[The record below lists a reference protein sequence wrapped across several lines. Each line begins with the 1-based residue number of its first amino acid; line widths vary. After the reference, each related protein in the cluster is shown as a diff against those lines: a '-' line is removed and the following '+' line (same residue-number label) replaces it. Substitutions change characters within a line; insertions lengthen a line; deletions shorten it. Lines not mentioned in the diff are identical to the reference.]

1 MTKQITEAILR
12 RALEQERRGDPRPP
26 RSMLRQI
33 LAKLGIKGVEFVIV
47 TRERV
52 G

>member
-33 LAKLGIKGVEFVIV
+33 LAKLGTKGALLVIV
-47 TRERV
+47 PRERV
-52 G
+52 R